1 MPAPGRRSR
10 PAARRAA
17 NAVQDSGRGTP
28 AGSVGPT
35 GYCPQVPSA
44 DSRIG
49 RAVQKVAK
57 TRAFAAT
64 GAKVFPPVDRVL
76 NRLTGGRVV
85 LSASLV
91 PSLVLTTT
99 GRKTGQPRQ
108 TPLATRPVEDGFLVV
123 GSNFGKEH
131 HPAWTAN
138 LLANPN
144 ATVTYKGETIPVV
157 ARLLDPEQ
165 KAAVWP
171 DLLRIWPAW
180 TSYTERS
187 GRDLRVFRLEPERG
201 QS

>member
-1 MPAPGRRSR
+1 MSSR
-10 PAARRAA
+10 
-17 NAVQDSGRGTP
+17 
-28 AGSVGPT
+28 
-35 GYCPQVPSA
+35 A
-44 DSRIG
+44 DSRMG
-49 RAVQKVAK
+49 RAVQRLAT
-57 TRAFAAT
+57 TRAFAAA
-64 GAKVFPPVDRVL
+64 GSKIFPPIDRVL
-76 NRLTGGRVV
+76 NKLTGGRLV
-85 LSASLV
+85 LSAGMV

-99 GRKTGQPRQ
+99 GRKTGQPRRA
-108 TPLATRPVEDGFLVV
+108 PMATLPTDGGFLVV

-187 GRDLRVFRLEPERG
+187 GRDLRVFKLEPERG
-201 QS
+201 QSS